1 MPRNDLI
8 QLRSDTA
15 ANWTSTNPTLAAGE
29 MGFETDTGKF
39 KIGTGSTAWSSL
51 PYPTASPPTF
61 TYKVGD
67 TGPGGGIIFFVDRYD
82 EYAGFTY
89 LEVAPVGSHV
99 ERTWSSGFFD
109 DITETS
115 NFVDAPNAYRRG
127 LGGGFQNTAE
137 IVAVATSDSTS
148 ENAAKYCDSL
158 TLGGQS
164 DWYLPSISELK
175 LAFETLYFEFFSSTA
190 MNEYGPQWLWSS
202 TQLEDDSAWVIFGS
216 SRTANTK
223 SELAYVVPVRRFSD
237 NNNNN

>member
-8 QLRSDTA
+8 QVRRDTA
-15 ANWTSTNPTLAAGE
+15 ANWTSTNPTLASGE
-29 MGFETDTGKF
+29 QGFETDTGKL

-51 PYPTASPPTF
+51 PYSPPTF

-67 TGPGGGIIFFVDRYD
+67 TGPGGGIIFFVDRFN
-82 EYAGFTY
+82 EHAGFTY
-89 LEVAPVGSHV
+89 LEVAPIGSHV

-109 DITETS
+109 EITETS
-115 NFVDAPNAYRRG
+115 NFVDVPNAYRRG

-190 MNEYGPQWLWSS
+190 MNEYGPSLWSS
-202 TQLEDDSAWVIFGS
+202 TQISDQAAWFIYGS
-216 SRTANTK
+216 SNAAGAISDK
-223 SELAYVVPVRRFSD
+223 GELSYVAPVRRFSD
-237 NNNNN
+237 NDNNN

>member
-1 MPRNDLI
+1 MPKNGATPNFVEFKDENQNVVASISTSGDL
-8 QLRSDTA
+8 
-15 ANWTSTNPTLAAGE
+15 NV
-29 MGFETDTGKF
+29 
-39 KIGTGSTAWSSL
+39 TGSISVNGEQLSGGLATL
-51 PYPTASPPTF
+51 
-61 TYKVGD
+61 YKVGD
-67 TGPGGGIIFFVDRYD
+67 IGPGGGIVFFVDRYN
-82 EYAGFTY
+82 EYPDFTY
-89 LEVAPVGSHV
+89 LEVAPISSHV

-109 DITETS
+109 DETETS

-190 MNEYGPQWLWSS
+190 MNEYPPLLWSS
-202 TQLEDDSAWVIFGS
+202 TQISDQAAWIIFGGS
-216 SRTANTK
+216 NAARTVATK
-223 SELAYVVPVRRFSD
+223 SELYYVAPMRRF
-237 NNNNN
+237 